1 MEDTDCYGY
10 CNTCFQLFKK
20 NDEIIFF
27 EELKDKYL
35 SIEFCSELCLNTCL
49 KSFPFLRSYNPVH
62 GIRDRAVERDNEN
75 LASLIERFPQ
85 FVISNYSD
93 FYRSQQEIGNHLN
106 LSIKIKD
113 SLQVLHL
120 LDNINV
126 SRHPTLSGEN
136 FLKYCKNHK
145 IY

>member
-1 MEDTDCYGY
+1 M
-10 CNTCFQLFKK
+10 LFRS
-20 NDEIIFF
+20 
-27 EELKDKYL
+27 YL

-49 KSFPFLRSYNPVH
+49 KSFPFLRTYKPVH
-62 GIRDRAVERDNEN
+62 GIRDKAVERDNEN